1 MPPPAIDEAAA
12 RVQAGCPTGRTGAG
26 IPGRFGIRTQRSS
39 DPQRSVSDESPRR
52 AAIPATRR
60 KTREKKQD
68 EFPGHCIIRP
78 ETYRAP
84 GDRTGNAAGERAE
97 RPQVRERGRLVR
109 PVSGLRKIGPSRQ
122 KRRTNPEYLSNTLL
136 HQNPKYKRGVH
147 SYESYRNSARGGRN
161 PRARVASRC
170 AGILLRKLLT
180 EIVRQIGSAGPI
192 RTGQR
197 IAILIRRA
205 AGAPFPARRTC
216 TGETGARRG
225 RCRIGRGRG
234 HPSRLADLRPSS
246 SRARTGG
253 SCSSRAASPTD
264 LSC

>member
-84 GDRTGNAAGERAE
+84 GDRTGNAAGERDRSVCESDSAL
-97 RPQVRERGRLVR
+97 RSPGARKARAT
-109 PVSGLRKIGPSRQ
+109 GLRAVRVGLSRQ
-122 KRRTNPEYLSNTLL
+122 KRRASPEHLPNPITYFVT
-136 HQNPKYKRGVH
+136 P
-147 SYESYRNSARGGRN
+147 
-161 PRARVASRC
+161 
-170 AGILLRKLLT
+170 
-180 EIVRQIGSAGPI
+180 
-192 RTGQR
+192 
-197 IAILIRRA
+197 AILGGVFGSYFPM
-205 AGAPFPARRTC
+205 AGNPLAWSRLENTC
-216 TGETGARRG
+216 TWHIRYINAYNRSAKYFSIPKPG
-225 RCRIGRGRG
+225 
-234 HPSRLADLRPSS
+234 
-246 SRARTGG
+246 
-253 SCSSRAASPTD
+253 
-264 LSC
+264 